1 VSPASRVADCHSRL
15 LSPTLRNIICLSHLA
30 IATMESKT
38 LGDVL
43 DNVKRIVNSTS
54 SAAQDNSVVLPKDI
68 PALHP
73 GASSLPD
80 GPLPLGLAIERLTA
94 NVLPYL
100 NAASLSARYYGFVTG
115 GVTPAALIADMLTSI
130 YDQNVQVHLPAE
142 TIATEVEVAALNM
155 LVELFQLPKQEW
167 AVGTAGS
174 GGATFTT
181 GATASNVLG
190 LALGREFVLS
200 EAAKRATGKLMS
212 VGEHGLLAVAQAAQV
227 DQVKVLSTLPHS
239 SIAKAASIVGLGRS
253 SVASIVKEGTE
264 LAIDVD
270 TLRSLAEDAEAQRV
284 AYVLAV
290 SAGEVNT
297 GHFASS
303 SADMMRQVRE
313 ICNEY
318 GIWIHVDGAFGLFG
332 RILTGH
338 KQSQDY
344 QHITDGTRG
353 LELADSI
360 TADGHKLLNVPYDCG
375 LFFTRHKALSVDACQ
390 NGNAAYLSSGVGGS
404 LIQSPCNIGLENSRR
419 FRALPVYATL
429 TAYGRGGYCEM
440 LIRQIGLARRLAAWI
455 FDHEGYE
462 LLPARLGKDEA
473 LAKTF
478 IIVLFRAKEDA
489 VNEKLVQ
496 RIKESGKVYVSGTS
510 WDGKAATRIAI
521 SNWRVDPDADIKVVQ
536 GVLEDVLR

>member
-1 VSPASRVADCHSRL
+1 
-15 LSPTLRNIICLSHLA
+15 
-30 IATMESKT
+30 MESKP
-38 LGDVL
+38 LNDIL
-43 DNVKRIVNSTS
+43 DNVKRIVNCTLSV
-54 SAAQDNSVVLPKDI
+54 AQDDSVVLPKAI
-68 PALHP
+68 PALP
-73 GASSLPD
+73 QWASSLPD
-80 GPLPLGLAIERLTA
+80 GPVPLDQAIERLTT

-115 GVTPAALIADMLTSI
+115 GVTPAALIADVLTSI
-130 YDQNVQVHLPAE
+130 YDQNVQVHLPSE

-155 LVELFQLPKQEW
+155 LVELFQLPRQEW

-190 LALGREFVLS
+190 LALGREYVLI
-200 EAAKRATGKLMS
+200 EAAKRATGKSMS
-212 VGEHGLLAVAQAAQV
+212 VGEHGLLAVARAAQV
-227 DQVKVLSTLPHS
+227 DQIKILSTLPHS
-239 SIAKAASIVGLGRS
+239 SIAKAASIVGLGRT
-253 SVASIVKEGTE
+253 SVVSIVKEGTE
-264 LAIDVD
+264 LVIDLD
-270 TLRSLAEDAEAQRV
+270 ELQSLAEDAEAQRV
-284 AYVLAV
+284 AYILAI

-297 GHFASS
+297 GHFASN
-303 SADMMRQVRE
+303 SADMMRQVRG
-313 ICNEY
+313 ICNKY

-332 RILTGH
+332 RILIGH
-338 KQSQDY
+338 KQSQGY
-344 QHITDGTRG
+344 QNITDGVRG

-375 LFFTRHKALSVDACQ
+375 IFFTRHKALSVDTCQ
-390 NGNAAYLSSGVGGS
+390 NGNAAYLSFSPGDS
-404 LIQSPCNIGLENSRR
+404 SIQSPLNIGLENSRR

-429 TAYGRGGYCEM
+429 TAYGREGYCEM

-455 FDHEGYE
+455 YEHESYE

-478 IIVLFRAKEDA
+478 IIVLFRAKDDA

-510 WDGKAATRIAI
+510 WGDKSATRIAI
-521 SNWRVDPDADIKVVQ
+521 SNWRVNPKADVKVVQ
-536 GVLEDVLR
+536 GVLDNVLH